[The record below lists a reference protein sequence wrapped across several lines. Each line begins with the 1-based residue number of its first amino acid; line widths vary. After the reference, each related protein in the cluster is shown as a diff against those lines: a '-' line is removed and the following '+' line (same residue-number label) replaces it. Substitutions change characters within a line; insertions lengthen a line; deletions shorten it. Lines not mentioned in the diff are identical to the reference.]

1 MFVTAK
7 GQLGPATTAL
17 GLELFPAHAAD
28 VIRREVTDA
37 TTTVT
42 SQAFVRIVRH
52 AAKAKR

>member
-7 GQLGPATTAL
+7 GQLGAATTAL

-37 TTTVT
+37 PTTVT